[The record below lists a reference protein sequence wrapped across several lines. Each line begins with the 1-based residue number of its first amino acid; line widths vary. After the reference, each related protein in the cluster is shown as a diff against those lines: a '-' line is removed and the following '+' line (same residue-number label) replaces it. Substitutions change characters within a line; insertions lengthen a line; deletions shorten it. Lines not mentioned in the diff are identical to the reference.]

1 VCVCVKGVAIK
12 NSIPFAP
19 FISTPSNLFPY
30 FCINFFSTRHSRIPH
45 STLFFI
51 FYSLHTARPY
61 NTATRNTIPTTMFI
75 KTTITALFALVAQ
88 QVVAQDASAQDI
100 AVLEAN
106 FEREYRITV
115 NPV

>member
-1 VCVCVKGVAIK
+1 
-12 NSIPFAP
+12 
-19 FISTPSNLFPY
+19 
-30 FCINFFSTRHSRIPH
+30 
-45 STLFFI
+45 
-51 FYSLHTARPY
+51 
-61 NTATRNTIPTTMFI
+61 MFI